1 MCSSEARE
9 SERKDNKNITLTKVK
24 ERIRRE
30 RKEEQIYD
38 KRREERETGW

>member
-1 MCSSEARE
+1 MCATEARE
-9 SERKDNKNITLTKVK
+9 SHRKDNKNITLTKVK

-30 RKEEQIYD
+30 RKEEQIYN

>member
-9 SERKDNKNITLTKVK
+9 SHRKDNKNITLTQVE

-30 RKEEQIYD
+30 RKEEQNI
-38 KRREERETGW
+38 